1 MRIGAMLGD
10 ISRSLFKRPVT
21 ELYPFERRPTPERL
35 RGRLTFDPG
44 KCTGCKICMRDCPAR
59 AIELVVVDKA
69 TKRFVMRFH
78 IDRCTY
84 CAQCVVSCNF
94 DALGMSHEQW
104 ELAALNQASFAI
116 TLGRPDDIDT
126 LQPPTATSG
135 GAPDEARAVTC
146 AAVAPLPATDPS
158 LSPA

>member
-44 KCTGCKICMRDCPAR
+44 KCTGCKICMRDCPAH

-69 TKRFVMRFH
+69 TKRFVMNFH

-104 ELAALNQASFAI
+104 ELAALNSDAFRI
-116 TLGRPDDIDT
+116 HLGRPEDIDT
-126 LQPPTATSG
+126 LRPPTGTSG
-135 GAPDEARAVTC
+135 AEPEK
-146 AAVAPLPATDPS
+146 PSPAKSSSIVPSPVPDPS
-158 LSPA
+158 VSLA

>member
-35 RGRLTFDPG
+35 RGHLTFEASR
-44 KCTGCKICMRDCPAR
+44 CTGCKICVRDCPAA
-59 AIELVVVDKA
+59 AIEIVTVDKA

-78 IDRCTY
+78 RARCTY

-94 DALGMSHEQW
+94 DALGMSHECW
-104 ELAALNQASFAI
+104 ELAALSQDPFWVS
-116 TLGRPDDIDT
+116 LGRPEDIEAMAAAAPKPAGGPAPSA
-126 LQPPTATSG
+126 PP
-135 GAPDEARAVTC
+135 AP
-146 AAVAPLPATDPS
+146 AVA
-158 LSPA
+158 